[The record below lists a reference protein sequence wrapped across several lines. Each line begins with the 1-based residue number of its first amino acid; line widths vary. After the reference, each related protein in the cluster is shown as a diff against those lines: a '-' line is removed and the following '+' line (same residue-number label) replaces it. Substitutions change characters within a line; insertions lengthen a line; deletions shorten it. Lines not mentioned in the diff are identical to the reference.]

1 MRQHL
6 AQRAAEREPRA
17 ERPTPLPLAC
27 AAGSL
32 CLSIGFKPQW
42 TTSARVATGR
52 STRTFGM
59 RVNLQQLLRDR
70 GVVNPTRVQE
80 TTFREDELR
89 IRLMGPAWWTPYQ
102 DHACER
108 RIDLIFQGVG
118 EGHLDPTDFASA
130 DDKDFEHLEI
140 AEISQ
145 VPWVQQNGTAI
156 FCSAPIPK
164 PLELYF
170 VIHDFLI
177 AQGSMRTAEHYL
189 NSRGDSRHFRRVV
202 QSQAY
207 LLGSRSGFI

>member
-1 MRQHL
+1 M
-6 AQRAAEREPRA
+6 
-17 ERPTPLPLAC
+17 
-27 AAGSL
+27 
-32 CLSIGFKPQW
+32 
-42 TTSARVATGR
+42 
-52 STRTFGM
+52 
-59 RVNLQQLLRDR
+59 
-70 GVVNPTRVQE
+70 
-80 TTFREDELR
+80 
-89 IRLMGPAWWTPYQ
+89 PYQ

-118 EGHLDPTDFASA
+118 KGHLDPTDFASA

-156 FCSAPIPK
+156 FCIAPIPK

-207 LLGSRSGFI
+207 LLGNFPPPLRDVVVAELRAQGVPHTEQPTEFDRPGNLLVRFQQSWFFCASAEAEFDD